1 MKIKTYD
8 DIKLEVLDKSRTPGK
23 IAKVAVAM
31 TMKKHVAMDKPLSA
45 KTIKFLLSA
54 EHTSVLE
61 HNSMSIMVTGMS
73 RSLLAQITRTRIGIS
88 FTSASQHYQDYRDY
102 PTVVHPQFA
111 KDTIMRQSLDNAF
124 NNYTDMVDRGMP
136 VYEARQCLP
145 GAASNNM
152 VITANAVTM
161 ARFFRSRMC
170 NRNVDEMRNF
180 VIKWYRLAK
189 KWWPEFFKLV
199 GPPCHMDGRCNQG
212 FMMSPKCK

>member
-8 DIKLEVLDKSRTPGK
+8 DIKIEVLDKSRTPGK
-23 IAKVAVAM
+23 IAKLAINM
-31 TMKKHVAMDKPLSA
+31 TMKKDTVMDKPLSA

-61 HNSMSIMVTGMS
+61 HNSLVFKVTGMS
-73 RSLLAQITRTRIGIS
+73 RSLLAQITRTRIGVS

-102 PTVVHPQFA
+102 PTVVHPMY
-111 KDTIMRQSLDNAF
+111 KDDEIMKQSLRVSF
-124 NNYTDMVDRGMP
+124 ENYVDMVDQGMP
-136 VYEARQCLP
+136 AYEARQCLP

-152 VITANAVTM
+152 VIGMNAITLTHFL
-161 ARFFRSRMC
+161 RNRMC
-170 NRNVDEMRNF
+170 KRNVDEMYNF
-180 VIKWYRLAK
+180 ANKLHKVAK
-189 KWWPEFFKLV
+189 KWWPEFFRLI